1 MYRGRAH
8 LMPCISMFSR
18 FKADRSGGGGGIG
31 SYGGGGGSNG
41 SGGGAGGGAGGSSL
55 SQTLLEGN
63 AITTFFEIG
72 RQTATAGPGYL
83 WKVHDA
89 YRKSDGKVDITNYSI
104 HFPEFHPLGLAWHCT
119 MHDVIN
125 GGRNP
130 SNCPPLNIRR
140 EK

>member
-1 MYRGRAH
+1 
-8 LMPCISMFSR
+8 MPCISMFSR

-31 SYGGGGGSNG
+31 GYGGGGSNG
-41 SGGGAGGGAGGSSL
+41 SGGGAAGGAGGSSL

-89 YRKSDGKVDITNYSI
+89 YRKSDGKVRNYSAA
-104 HFPEFHPLGLAWHCT
+104 P
-119 MHDVIN
+119 
-125 GGRNP
+125 RN
-130 SNCPPLNIRR
+130 SQLLV
-140 EK
+140 